1 MKHVQFQNY
10 RGISDNESDYK
21 TAQPKRLN
29 PLKNPLPYMPKPI
42 CYKYNAASQRFPGPS
57 PSYRIPLVIT
67 RQHMRRLVALVLI
80 LSHQLLLIR
89 DIGGRRPH
97 PVARHDTRE
106 RDPDPRRPVQPPRPA
121 PARQLLDEPRRKV
134 VAVQRQDVV
143 RGAEELG
150 GDVADSGVDLGL
162 RGEGEAVDQLAL
174 EERAGWD
181 LAGLGPV
188 DARDAGAAVASIGV
202 FFAVYDDAGV

>member
-1 MKHVQFQNY
+1 
-10 RGISDNESDYK
+10 
-21 TAQPKRLN
+21 
-29 PLKNPLPYMPKPI
+29 MPKPI
-42 CYKYNAASQRFPGPS
+42 CYKYNAAGQRFPGPS
-57 PSYRIPLVIT
+57 TRYRVPLVLT
-67 RQHMRRLVALVLI
+67 RQHMRRLVALVLV
-80 LSHQLLLIR
+80 LPHQLLLVR

-106 RDPDPRRPVQPPRPA
+106 RNADPRRPVQPPGPA
-121 PARQLLDEPRRKV
+121 PARQLLDEPRREV

-150 GDVADSGVDLGL
+150 RDVADRGVDLGL

-174 EERAGWD
+174 EERAGRD

-188 DARDAGAAVASIGV
+188 DARDAGAAVASVGV
-202 FFAVYDDAGV
+202 FLAVYDDAGVEEGGADEPEGGGDAAGL